1 MKVIFLDFDG
11 VITTEKSKWCLDKE
25 KMLLLKRIVDAT
37 GAKIV
42 ISSSWREFSL
52 EETVRH
58 ITDTDNY
65 FVGGNPFICPESV
78 VGITDRMYSFCYGD
92 DDRHFRLPRGCEIQ
106 HYLDGHD
113 DIDGYVILDDD
124 SDMLLCQKDNFI
136 QTDGIEGLTE
146 ADVELAIKILKNGK
160 TEDI

>member
-11 VITTEKSKWCLDKE
+11 VITTLRSNWCLDKD

-42 ISSSWREFSL
+42 ISSSWRRHTL
-52 EETVRH
+52 EDTLKD
-58 ITDTDNY
+58 ITDTSNC
-65 FVGGNPFICPESV
+65 FVGANPFICPESV
-78 VGITDRMYSFCYGD
+78 VGITDRMYSFCYGNKTK
-92 DDRHFRLPRGCEIQ
+92 HFRMPRGVEIQ
-106 HYLDGHD
+106 HYLDGHR

-136 QTDGIEGLTE
+136 QTGLR
-146 ADVELAIKILKNGK
+146 V
-160 TEDI
+160 